1 MNHETILLVEDEHD
15 IQELL
20 KFHIEREHFTL
31 EAVDTGEDALRFLK
45 SHGVALILLD
55 LMLPGMDGLA
65 VCRQLKAQ
73 PETRDIPIIMLT
85 AKDSEADIVAGLE
98 MGAADYVCKPFSP
111 RVLIARIHVI
121 LRRPGPATAAL
132 ETDGPVIKIGPL
144 TVDPGRHKV
153 EIKGKEI
160 QLTYTEFR
168 ILRLL
173 AESPGRAFS
182 RQQIVDQVRGE
193 SYSVT
198 ERIVD
203 VQMVSLRKK
212 LGNLGDWIETVRG
225 IGYRF
230 KET

>member
-1 MNHETILLVEDEHD
+1 MARESILLVEDEHD
-15 IQELL
+15 IRELL
-20 KFHIEREHFTL
+20 KFHLERENL
-31 EAVDTGEDALRFLK
+31 AVEAYEKGEDALASLK
-45 SHGVALILLD
+45 TRGVSLVLLD
-55 LMLPGMDGLA
+55 LMLPGIDGLE
-65 VCRQLKAQ
+65 VCRRLKAQ
-73 PETRDIPIIMLT
+73 PETREIPIIMLT

-111 RVLIARIHVI
+111 RVLMARIRAV
-121 LRRPGPATAAL
+121 LRRPATDVLTDTAGPAITIGAL
-132 ETDGPVIKIGPL
+132 TI
-144 TVDPGRHKV
+144 DPGRHKV
-153 EIKGKEI
+153 EIKGKEVP
-160 QLTYTEFR
+160 LTFTEFR

-182 RQQIVDQVRGE
+182 RAQIVDHVRGE

-225 IGYRF
+225 VGYRF
-230 KET
+230 REV

>member
-1 MNHETILLVEDEHD
+1 MARESILLVEDEHD
-15 IQELL
+15 IRELL
-20 KFHIEREHFTL
+20 KFHLERENL
-31 EAVDTGEDALRFLK
+31 AVEACEKGEEALAALK
-45 SHGVALILLD
+45 TRGVSLVLLD
-55 LMLPGMDGLA
+55 LMLPGIDGLE
-65 VCRQLKAQ
+65 VCRRLKAQ
-73 PETRDIPIIMLT
+73 PETREIPIIMLT

-111 RVLIARIHVI
+111 RVLMARIRAV
-121 LRRPGPATAAL
+121 LRRPATDALNYTAGPAITIGAL
-132 ETDGPVIKIGPL
+132 TI
-144 TVDPGRHKV
+144 DPGRHKV
-153 EIKGKEI
+153 EIKGKEVP
-160 QLTYTEFR
+160 LTFTEFR

-182 RQQIVDQVRGE
+182 RAQIVDHVRGE

-225 IGYRF
+225 VGYRF
-230 KET
+230 REI

>member
-1 MNHETILLVEDEHD
+1 MTRETILLVEDEHD
-15 IQELL
+15 IRELL
-20 KFHIEREHFTL
+20 KFHLERENL
-31 EAVDTGEDALRFLK
+31 SVNAVENGEDALAAVK
-45 SHGVALILLD
+45 TSSPSLILLD
-55 LMLPGMDGLA
+55 LMLPGIDGLE
-65 VCRQLKAQ
+65 VCRRLKAQ

-85 AKDSEADIVAGLE
+85 AKDSEADIVSGLE

-111 RVLIARIHVI
+111 RVLMARIHAV
-121 LRRPGPATAAL
+121 LRRPTTDVAAENDGPAIT
-132 ETDGPVIKIGPL
+132 IGPL

-160 QLTYTEFR
+160 PLTYTEFR
-168 ILRLL
+168 ILRMLV
-173 AESPGRAFS
+173 ESPGRAFS

-212 LGNLGDWIETVRG
+212 LGSLGDWIETVRG
-225 IGYRF
+225 VGYRF
-230 KET
+230 REA

>member
-1 MNHETILLVEDEHD
+1 MTRENILLVEDEHD
-15 IQELL
+15 IRELL
-20 KFHIEREHFTL
+20 KFHLERENL
-31 EAVDTGEDALRFLK
+31 SVEAVENGEDALRAVK
-45 SHGVALILLD
+45 AKPVSLILLD
-55 LMLPGMDGLA
+55 LMLPGIDGLE
-65 VCRQLKAQ
+65 VCRRLKA
-73 PETRDIPIIMLT
+73 EAGTRDIPIIMLT

-111 RVLIARIHVI
+111 RVLMARLHAV
-121 LRRPGPATAAL
+121 LRRPQTAAA
-132 ETDGPVIKIGPL
+132 DDSAGPVIAIGPL

-160 QLTYTEFR
+160 QLTFTEFR
-168 ILRLL
+168 ILHLL

-212 LGNLGDWIETVRG
+212 LGPLGDWIETVRG
-225 IGYRF
+225 VGYRF
-230 KET
+230 REA

>member
-1 MNHETILLVEDEHD
+1 MARESILLVEDEHD
-15 IQELL
+15 IRELL
-20 KFHIEREHFTL
+20 KFHLERENL
-31 EAVDTGEDALRFLK
+31 AVEACEKGEEALAALK
-45 SHGVALILLD
+45 TRGVSLVLLD
-55 LMLPGMDGLA
+55 LMLPGIDGLE
-65 VCRQLKAQ
+65 VCRRLKAQ
-73 PETRDIPIIMLT
+73 PETREIPIIMLT

-111 RVLIARIHVI
+111 RVLMARIRAV
-121 LRRPGPATAAL
+121 LRRPATDVLNDTAGPPITLGAL
-132 ETDGPVIKIGPL
+132 TI
-144 TVDPGRHKV
+144 DPGRHKV
-153 EIKGKEI
+153 EIKGKEVP
-160 QLTYTEFR
+160 LTFTEFR

-182 RQQIVDQVRGE
+182 RAQIVDHVRGE

-225 IGYRF
+225 VGYRF
-230 KET
+230 REI

>member
-1 MNHETILLVEDEHD
+1 MPRESILLVEDEHD
-15 IQELL
+15 IRELL
-20 KFHIEREHFTL
+20 KFHLERENL
-31 EAVDTGEDALRFLK
+31 AVEAYEKGEDALAALK
-45 SHGVALILLD
+45 THGVSLVLLD
-55 LMLPGMDGLA
+55 LMLPGIDGLE
-65 VCRQLKAQ
+65 VCRRLKAQ
-73 PETRDIPIIMLT
+73 TETREIPIIMLT

-111 RVLIARIHVI
+111 RVLMARIRAV
-121 LRRPGPATAAL
+121 LRRPATDVLNDTAGPAIT
-132 ETDGPVIKIGPL
+132 IGSL
-144 TVDPGRHKV
+144 TIDPGRHKV

-160 QLTYTEFR
+160 PLTFTEFR

-182 RQQIVDQVRGE
+182 RAQIVDHVRGE

-225 IGYRF
+225 VGYRF
-230 KET
+230 RET

>member
-1 MNHETILLVEDEHD
+1 MARETILLVEDEHD
-15 IQELL
+15 IRELL
-20 KFHIEREHFTL
+20 KFHLERENL
-31 EAVDTGEDALRFLK
+31 SVKAVENGEDALASVK
-45 SHGVALILLD
+45 TGNPSLILLD
-55 LMLPGMDGLA
+55 LMLPGIDGLE
-65 VCRQLKAQ
+65 VCRRLKAQ

-85 AKDSEADIVAGLE
+85 AKDSEADIVSGLE

-111 RVLIARIHVI
+111 RVLMARIRAV
-121 LRRPGPATAAL
+121 LRRPTTDAAS
-132 ETDGPVIKIGPL
+132 ETDGPAITIGPL

-160 QLTYTEFR
+160 PLTYTEFR
-168 ILRLL
+168 ILRMLV
-173 AESPGRAFS
+173 ESPGRAFS

-212 LGNLGDWIETVRG
+212 LGALGDWIETVRG
-225 IGYRF
+225 VGYRF
-230 KET
+230 REA

>member
-1 MNHETILLVEDEHD
+1 MTRETILLVEDEHD
-15 IQELL
+15 IRELL
-20 KFHIEREHFTL
+20 KFHLERENL
-31 EAVDTGEDALRFLK
+31 MVEAVENGEDALLALK
-45 SHGVALILLD
+45 SRTPSMILLD
-55 LMLPGMDGLA
+55 LMLPGIDGLE
-65 VCRQLKAQ
+65 VCRRLKAQ

-85 AKDSEADIVAGLE
+85 AKDSEADIVSGLE

-111 RVLIARIHVI
+111 RVLMARIHVV
-121 LRRPGPATAAL
+121 LRRPMTDAAPETEGPAIT
-132 ETDGPVIKIGPL
+132 IGPL

-168 ILRLL
+168 ILRMLV
-173 AESPGRAFS
+173 ENPGRAFS

-212 LGNLGDWIETVRG
+212 LGSLGDWIETVRG
-225 IGYRF
+225 VGYRF
-230 KET
+230 REA

>member
-1 MNHETILLVEDEHD
+1 MARESILLVEDEHD
-15 IQELL
+15 IRELL
-20 KFHIEREHFTL
+20 KFHLERENL
-31 EAVDTGEDALRFLK
+31 AVEAFEKGEDALASLK
-45 SHGVALILLD
+45 TRGVSLVLLD
-55 LMLPGMDGLA
+55 LMLPGIDGLE
-65 VCRQLKAQ
+65 VCRRLKAQ
-73 PETRDIPIIMLT
+73 PETREIPIIMLT

-111 RVLIARIHVI
+111 RVLMARIRAV
-121 LRRPGPATAAL
+121 LRRPATDVLADTAGPAITVGAL
-132 ETDGPVIKIGPL
+132 TI
-144 TVDPGRHKV
+144 DPARHKV
-153 EIKGKEI
+153 EIKGKEVP
-160 QLTYTEFR
+160 LTFTEFR

-182 RQQIVDQVRGE
+182 RAQIVDHVRGE

-225 IGYRF
+225 VGYRF
-230 KET
+230 REV

>member
-1 MNHETILLVEDEHD
+1 MTKETILVVEDEHD
-15 IQELL
+15 IQDLL
-20 KFHIEREHFTL
+20 KFNLERENYTV
-31 EAVDTGEDALRFLK
+31 ETVDTGEDALQLLK
-45 SHGVALILLD
+45 TRPASIILLD
-55 LMLPGMDGLA
+55 LMLPGMDGLE
-65 VCRQLKAQ
+65 VCRRLKAQ

-85 AKDSEADIVAGLE
+85 AKDSEADIVTGLE

-111 RVLIARIHVI
+111 RVLVARIHSV
-121 LRRPGPATAAL
+121 LRRPIPVL
-132 ETDGPVIKIGPL
+132 LNDDVGPVIEIGPL

-168 ILRLL
+168 ILKLL
-173 AESPGRAFS
+173 ADNPGRAFT

-193 SYSVT
+193 SYAVT

-225 IGYRF
+225 VGYRF
-230 KET
+230 KEV